1 MVRTTAYTGALLN
14 DLQGSS
20 KRLQGAKGE
29 AMRSLA
35 VDNADDHTAK
45 YNAALFKLIRS
56 DGGNLH
62 ISSNNPAKLQASFR
76 IRSVEMID
84 ITNMSDNRDQG
95 TLYSS
100 IYDVTRPIIL
110 RSKTRNVGDTELSD
124 DVLLDFK
131 FDFLVT
137 TNVCVK

>member
-1 MVRTTAYTGALLN
+1 M
-14 DLQGSS
+14 
-20 KRLQGAKGE
+20 
-29 AMRSLA
+29 
-35 VDNADDHTAK
+35 DNADDHTAK

-62 ISSNNPAKLQASFR
+62 ISSNNPSKLQASFR